1 MLRVE
6 ETQQAVEFSAAL
18 IAKFDDVK
26 SRYPQGKQKSAL
38 LPILHLTQAEFGWLS
53 SAAMDKVAEY
63 LGILPIEV
71 YEVATFYTMYF
82 LRPQGKYVLE
92 VCRTGPCCLVGAE
105 KIMDH
110 IEQRL
115 GVKEGEVT
123 PDGLFSWR
131 GVECLAACGFGPV
144 LQIGPE
150 YTFYENL
157 TPESVDKLIADLK
170 SGRDNQQSFQRVN
183 PVATVDNKASEQ
195 EYNNTILP
203 PTDPTQRSA
212 EEI

>member
-6 ETQQAVEFSAAL
+6 DAEQVPVEFSGDL
-18 IAKFDDVK
+18 IDQFADIAG
-26 SRYPQGKQKSAL
+26 RYPQGKQKSAL
-38 LPILHLTQAEFGWLS
+38 LPILHLVQAEFGWV
-53 SAAMDKVAEY
+53 SAPAMDKVAAY
-63 LGILPIEV
+63 LKLEPIEV
-71 YEVATFYTMYF
+71 YEVASFYSMYF

-110 IEQRL
+110 LEQKL

-123 PDGLFSWR
+123 ADGLFSWR
-131 GVECLAACGFGPV
+131 GVECLAACGYAPV

-157 TPESVDKLIADLK
+157 TNESVDKLIDDLK
-170 SGRDNQQSFQRVN
+170 TKGKMSMTG
-183 PVATVDNKASEQ
+183 
-195 EYNNTILP
+195 NNT
-203 PTDPTQRSA
+203 DG
-212 EEI
+212 

>member
-1 MLRVE
+1 MLKVE
-6 ETQQAVEFSAAL
+6 ETQAPVEFSADL
-18 IAKFDDVK
+18 IKKFDEIV

-38 LPILHLTQAEFGWLS
+38 LPILHLVQAEYGWVS
-53 SAAMDKVAEY
+53 TPAMDKVADY
-63 LGILPIEV
+63 LGIQDIEV
-71 YEVATFYTMYF
+71 YEVASFYSMYF

-92 VCRTGPCCLVGAE
+92 VCRTGPCEIVGAQ

-110 IEQRL
+110 IEESL

-131 GVECLAACGFGPV
+131 GVECLAACGYGPV

-157 TPESVDKLIADLK
+157 TNESVDKLIGDL
-170 SGRDNQQSFQRVN
+170 R
-183 PVATVDNKASEQ
+183 NKGK
-195 EYNNTILP
+195 
-203 PTDPTQRSA
+203 
-212 EEI
+212 

>member
-1 MLRVE
+1 MLSVE
-6 ETQQAVEFSAAL
+6 NTEMKPVEFSTGMLTQFAD
-18 IAKFDDVK
+18 IV
-26 SRYPQGKQKSAL
+26 SRYPEGMQKSAL
-38 LPILHLTQAEFGWLS
+38 LPMLHLVQAEYGWVS
-53 SAAMDKVAEY
+53 VPAMDKVAEY
-63 LGILPIEV
+63 LKLEPIEV
-71 YEVATFYTMYF
+71 YEVASFYSMYF

-110 IEQRL
+110 LEQKL
-115 GVKEGEVT
+115 GVKEGDVT

-157 TPESVDKLIADLK
+157 TNDSVDKLI
-170 SGRDNQQSFQRVN
+170 
-183 PVATVDNKASEQ
+183 SEL
-195 EYNNTILP
+195 T
-203 PTDPTQRSA
+203 A
-212 EEI
+212 K